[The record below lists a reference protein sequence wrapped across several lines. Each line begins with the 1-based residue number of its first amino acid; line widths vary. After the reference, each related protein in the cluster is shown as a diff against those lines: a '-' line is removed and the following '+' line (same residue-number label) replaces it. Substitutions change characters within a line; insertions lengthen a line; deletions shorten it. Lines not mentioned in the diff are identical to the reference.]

1 MEQKMFIK
9 RVIRANLPETNSSSS
24 HSVVI
29 CRDPKY
35 LMKKEDSNFNLKL
48 RDDGILYIPSRPEDF
63 GWQWEKFNDPL
74 NKLWYVCGIL
84 FNRGINKKIKVL
96 NEILK
101 KFTGAKDVV
110 YEWME
115 KRNEKDYS
123 STNECPPSID
133 HQSHEIFPEILESKE
148 SIINFIFNSRSW
160 LFLGNDNDSSPEGFY
175 EESGEPK
182 KPDAIA
188 SIYYPGDIGRVDIE
202 ISHFPNN
209 FLGNNNDIYNLLHD
223 NDNTIDSIYYDKDK
237 KKFILNNSIFCYFPG
252 KNNFLYSRNSSIIGI
267 VDSNIYYMSDD
278 LFDKVSEVM
287 RKKYNHSSTILSQI
301 PKEVQDILDLPEYKE
316 DLITVPVIIRSKEFG
331 GL

>member
-63 GWQWEKFNDPL
+63 SWQWEKFNDPL

-84 FNRGINKKIKVL
+84 FNKGINKKIKVL

-101 KFTGAKDVV
+101 KFTGAKDVI

-115 KRNEKDYS
+115 KSNEKDYLP
-123 STNECPPSID
+123 TNEYPPLID
-133 HQSHEIFPEILESKE
+133 HQSHNIFPEILESKE

-160 LFLGNDNDSSPEGFY
+160 LFLGNDNDDSPEGFY
-175 EESGEPK
+175 EESGEPR

-188 SIYYPGDIGRVDIE
+188 SIYYPAGDIGRVDIE

-209 FLGNNNDIYNLLHD
+209 LCNIYSLLCD
-223 NDNTIDSIYYDKDK
+223 NDDDDIIDSIYYDKDK

-252 KNNFLYSRNSSIIGI
+252 RTFLFPRDSSTIGI
-267 VDSNIYYMSDD
+267 VDSNIYYISDD
-278 LFDKVSEVM
+278 LFARVNEVM
-287 RKKYNHSSTILSQI
+287 RKYSSTIFSQT

-316 DLITVPVIIRSKEFG
+316 DLITVPIIIHSKEFG
-331 GL
+331 EL

>member
-115 KRNEKDYS
+115 KSNEKDYS
-123 STNECPPSID
+123 STNECPPFID

-160 LFLGNDNDSSPEGFY
+160 LFLGNDNDDSPEGFY
-175 EESGEPK
+175 EESGEPR

-188 SIYYPGDIGRVDIE
+188 SIYYPAGDIGRVDIE

-209 FLGNNNDIYNLLHD
+209 LCNNIYSLLCD
-223 NDNTIDSIYYDKDK
+223 NDNIIDSIYYDKDK
-237 KKFILNNSIFCYFPG
+237 KKFILNNSIFCYFPE
-252 KNNFLYSRNSSIIGI
+252 KNFLFPRDSSIIGI
-267 VDSNIYYMSDD
+267 VDSNIYYISND
-278 LFDKVSEVM
+278 LFDKVNEVM
-287 RKKYNHSSTILSQI
+287 RKYSSTIFSQT

-331 GL
+331 EL